1 MPDEIPAPGGPGGAG
16 LGGVAARLEGM
27 LEDRLK
33 GLPTGRNTN
42 KSWKGKVWNMKKSR
56 LFFATN
62 SSHVHF
68 ELREYKKLI
77 LLFDVTVLCATIVCA
92 TLVTADTCRT

>member
-1 MPDEIPAPGGPGGAG
+1 MPDEMLDPGGPGGAG

-42 KSWKGKVWNMKKSR
+42 KSCKGKV
-56 LFFATN
+56 
-62 SSHVHF
+62 
-68 ELREYKKLI
+68 
-77 LLFDVTVLCATIVCA
+77 
-92 TLVTADTCRT
+92 

>member
-1 MPDEIPAPGGPGGAG
+1 MPDEMLDPGCPRGAG

-42 KSWKGKVWNMKKSR
+42 KS
-56 LFFATN
+56 
-62 SSHVHF
+62 
-68 ELREYKKLI
+68 
-77 LLFDVTVLCATIVCA
+77 
-92 TLVTADTCRT
+92 

>member
-1 MPDEIPAPGGPGGAG
+1 MPEEMLDPGGPRVAG

-42 KSWKGKVWNMKKSR
+42 KSLRGNDLA
-56 LFFATN
+56 LFYIC
-62 SSHVHF
+62 VHAPN
-68 ELREYKKLI
+68 KHH
-77 LLFDVTVLCATIVCA
+77 
-92 TLVTADTCRT
+92 